1 MQMVKFYRS
10 DASATSSR
18 SASPIRKDCF
28 TESASL
34 NDCKALCIYLCEDH
48 PLQRILESQRS
59 FSSQPSPDAVP
70 PGQPSPM
77 VTRLAGHAQNDSV
90 CVTPKETS
98 AEALPVPKQ
107 NGSTLVVVTPP
118 ESAMPPVPVT
128 CQRQPSP
135 PKEKET
141 LEPCTPARS
150 EKPSTAA
157 GTQKPSVP
165 STPAGSQKPSVP
177 STPTGSQK
185 PSVPSTPTGSQKP
198 SVPSTPPPLEKP
210 KQAVSPSQV
219 VDSDDEKEY
228 NNYKKHYNRMEAKIR
243 RMCEPKSTSGKI
255 EADSKLVAQWKEKGH
270 SRTQLVKL
278 MMEADGAKDGQRDL
292 YNEVICKPSINPIK
306 RRSGINPLNS
316 IYITLITL

>member
-34 NDCKALCIYLCEDH
+34 NDCKALCTYLCEDH
-48 PLQRILESQRS
+48 PLQRVRPLLESQRS
-59 FSSQPSPDAVP
+59 FSSQPSPDAAP

-98 AEALPVPKQ
+98 AEQALPVP
-107 NGSTLVVVTPP
+107 SVATPP

-141 LEPCTPARS
+141 SEPCTPARS

-157 GTQKPSVP
+157 GTQKPS
-165 STPAGSQKPSVP
+165 AP

-228 NNYKKHYNRMEAKIR
+228 NNYKKHYNRTEAKIR

-292 YNEVICKPSINPIK
+292 HNEVIA
-306 RRSGINPLNS
+306 NPLE
-316 IYITLITL
+316 TL

>member
-10 DASATSSR
+10 DASMTSSA

-28 TESASL
+28 TEGASL
-34 NDCKALCIYLCEDH
+34 NDCNALYTFVCEDH
-48 PLQRILESQRS
+48 PLQKIRPLLESQCS
-59 FSSQPSPDAVP
+59 FSSQPSPDAAP
-70 PGQPSPM
+70 PGQPSPTM
-77 VTRLAGHAQNDSV
+77 TRLAGHAQNDSV
-90 CVTPKETS
+90 CVNPDEKG
-98 AEALPVPKQ
+98 AEQSFPVPKEDE
-107 NGSTLVVVTPP
+107 STLVVATPP

-135 PKEKET
+135 PKEK
-141 LEPCTPARS
+141 
-150 EKPSTAA
+150 KPL
-157 GTQKPSVP
+157 GP
-165 STPAGSQKPSVP
+165 STPTGTQKPSVP

-185 PSVPSTPTGSQKP
+185 PSAPSTPTGSQKP
-198 SVPSTPPPLEKP
+198 SKPSTPPPVEKP

-228 NNYKKHYNRMEAKIR
+228 DNYKKHYKRMEAKVR

-278 MMEADGAKDGQRDL
+278 MMEADGSKDWQRDL
-292 YNEVICKPSINPIK
+292 CNEVIA
-306 RRSGINPLNS
+306 NPL
-316 IYITLITL
+316 